1 MAQKS
6 GSAEGWQVNLSQ
18 QKELQERMI
27 VAEGKEKEIL
37 QFMVD

>member
-1 MAQKS
+1 MTLES

-27 VAEGKEKEIL
+27 VVEGKEKEIL
-37 QFMVD
+37 QFMVE